1 MGVSMNAEE
10 LLIDDLKESMRLHLE
25 MEYSHLK
32 DKNVVLSDAFYAYR
46 HNVGV
51 GFWES
56 LKNEQT
62 MEYFREKLE
71 EYFVNVRKVKTPRS
85 NSYSYLRSMKILKEH
100 IDKSYG
106 GVQNLLEN
114 EMIGALSTK
123 FDEHTEKN
131 EIESEKSQEV
141 PTPSKNDMVKYLGV
155 WESLENYKLQESAL
169 EKLFFRTYPNNTDID
184 DVLIKV
190 SSLND
195 FYSTNI
201 FSPYTVAKHIIN
213 LNIDE
218 RLDSEDI
225 TLVNDIAKV
234 RMDNGSIKNF
244 YSFATKYCSHHKP
257 LAFPIYDSYVN
268 KVLRYFRNLDNFSKF
283 KTLELKDYGVFK
295 EILIRFREFYE
306 LEEYSLKDIDKYLW
320 LLGKEKFPNKY

>member
-1 MGVSMNAEE
+1 MNTEE
-10 LLIDDLKESMRLHLE
+10 LLIDDLREGMRQYLE

-32 DKNVVLSDAFYAYR
+32 DKNVALSDAFYAYR

-56 LKNEQT
+56 LKNEQA
-62 MEYFREKLE
+62 MECCREKLE

-85 NSYSYLRSMKILKEH
+85 NSYSYLRSMKILKEY

-106 GVQNLLEN
+106 GVQKFLEN
-114 EMIGALSTK
+114 EMIEPLSTK
-123 FDEHTEKN
+123 DDEHTGEDEIETEKN
-131 EIESEKSQEV
+131 QGV
-141 PTPSKNDMVKYLGV
+141 PTPSKREMIKYLDV
-155 WESLENYKLQESAL
+155 WDNLENYTLQESAL
-169 EKLFFRTYPNNTDID
+169 EKLFFRTYPKNTDID

-218 RLDSEDI
+218 RIESEDI
-225 TLVNDIAKV
+225 TLVNDLAKV
-234 RMDNGSIKNF
+234 HMDNGSVKNF
-244 YSFATKYCSHHKP
+244 YSFATKYCSHHNP
-257 LAFPIYDSYVN
+257 LAFPIYDSYVD
-268 KVLRYFRNLDNFSKF
+268 KVLRYFRDRDNFSKF
-283 KTLELKDYGVFK
+283 KTLELKDYRVFK
-295 EILIRFREFYE
+295 EILIRFRKFYE

>member
-1 MGVSMNAEE
+1 MNTEK
-10 LLIDDLKESMRLHLE
+10 LLIDDLREGMRQYLA

-32 DKNVVLSDAFYAYR
+32 DKNVTLSDAFYAYR
-46 HNVGV
+46 HDVGV

-62 MEYFREKLE
+62 MEHCREKLE

-85 NSYSYLRSMKILKEH
+85 NSYSYIRSMKILKEY

-106 GVQNLLEN
+106 GVQKLLEN
-114 EMIGALSTK
+114 EIIEAFSTK
-123 FDEHTEKN
+123 GDESTEKN
-131 EIESEKSQEV
+131 EIETEKNQEV
-141 PTPSKNDMVKYLGV
+141 PTPSKSEMVKYLGV
-155 WESLENYKLQESAL
+155 WDNLENYTLQESAL
-169 EKLFFRTYPNNTDID
+169 EKLFFRTYPKNIDID

-225 TLVNDIAKV
+225 TLVNDIAKMH
-234 RMDNGSIKNF
+234 MDNGSVKNF

-257 LAFPIYDSYVN
+257 LTFPIYDSYVD
-268 KVLRYFRNLDNFSKF
+268 KVLRYFRDRDNFSKF
-283 KTLELKDYGVFK
+283 KTLELKDYSVFK
-295 EILIRFREFYE
+295 EILVQFREFYD